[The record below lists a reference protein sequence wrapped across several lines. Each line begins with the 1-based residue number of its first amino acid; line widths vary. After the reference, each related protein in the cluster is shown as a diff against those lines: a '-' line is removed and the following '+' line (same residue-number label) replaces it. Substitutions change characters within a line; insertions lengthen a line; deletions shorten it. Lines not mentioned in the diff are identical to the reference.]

1 MLDPITP
8 RQHRRH
14 MPETPPLSVTKK
26 APAGKLPHF
35 ALPNKTSS
43 TNTRTQLASPASHG
57 HRQTVDVGA
66 LRNGT
71 LPLLPQFTPRRR
83 RVLPADLFSPD
94 NIPLLLPNHAVSGSG
109 RRTMGVKALKAPF
122 LLGHDELARLNENLA
137 FEEDALSDGS
147 DGEPGFGRFHDS
159 IIDSPSKKPRRT
171 ATVPLPLTPRKQVI
185 TDKQVHEW
193 HDHPSRLKCLHDDL
207 DAAWSSTPP
216 SNPFLSTSSV
226 KHTHPSRPST
236 INYDTHMELIN
247 HRTGKREVVPL
258 LPAQRRHKPRRIDFS
273 AM

>member
-1 MLDPITP
+1 
-8 RQHRRH
+8 
-14 MPETPPLSVTKK
+14 
-26 APAGKLPHF
+26 
-35 ALPNKTSS
+35 
-43 TNTRTQLASPASHG
+43 LASPASNG
-57 HRQTVDVGA
+57 HRQTVDLGA

-71 LPLLPQFTPRRR
+71 LPLLPQFTPHTRRR

-109 RRTMGVKALKAPF
+109 RRTPGVNALKAPF

-147 DGEPGFGRFHDS
+147 DGELGFGRFAYDS

-171 ATVPLPLTPRKQVI
+171 ASVPLPLTPRKQVI

-193 HDHPSRLKCLHDDL
+193 HGHSSRLKCLYDDDW
-207 DAAWSSTPP
+207 DAAWSCTPL

-247 HRTGKREVVPL
+247 HRTGERKVVPL
-258 LPAQRRHKPRRIDFS
+258 LLAQRRHKPRRIDFS